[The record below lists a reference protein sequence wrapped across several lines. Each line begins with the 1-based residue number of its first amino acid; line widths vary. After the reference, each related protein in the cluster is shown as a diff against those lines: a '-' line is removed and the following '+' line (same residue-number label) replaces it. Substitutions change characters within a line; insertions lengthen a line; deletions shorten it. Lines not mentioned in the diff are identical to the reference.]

1 VNEQQ
6 IYDTVADVLVEELEI
21 DRARI
26 SPTANIFSGLGVDSL
41 ELMAAVVAL
50 EEKFGVALEDI
61 ELENVQTVHD
71 VVALVT
77 QKMAKQ

>member
-1 VNEQQ
+1 MDDKQ
-6 IYDTVADVLVEELEI
+6 IYDTVTDVLVTELEI

-61 ELENVQTVHD
+61 ELEGLETVGD

-77 QKMAKQ
+77 KKVAKR

>member
-1 VNEQQ
+1 MNEQQ